1 MAAIGPHQRGI
12 SGFRNWPCRWLLLAW
27 LAGPFAGGAAE
38 LKSGVARVDLTPP
51 LTMKAALGG
60 YGERMSRPA
69 TGVHDRIWAKALILQ
84 DDTQRRVIVTAD
96 VLAFPPGLRDA
107 VAQDLAGEGWRTE
120 DILLLA
126 SHSHTSFDLMALNP
140 KNTFRLAPL
149 GIYHPEAR
157 AFLVGK
163 LAEVIRA
170 AGRQTQAITVATGV
184 KALPGWNRNRRSGQG
199 VADPDLTLTRVDSAA
214 GQPLAVLVNWT
225 AHPTFLDPRHMDF
238 SGDWPGNLQ
247 RTLEALVGRD
257 VTVLYFNGAEGDQ
270 SPTPRPNGG
279 SAWEQAEVY
288 GRDLALEAWRVW
300 LDLRPQPNPALAW
313 RSGKFALPPRVA
325 HADFK
330 RTGGAEYGLT
340 DDNIGV
346 LLETV
351 CPPETVTTTVQLGD
365 LAIAGVPGELAA
377 GLGLELK
384 SEVQRLTGAK
394 HVAIGGLANEWVSYL
409 LAPEEYRR
417 GGYEA
422 SMSFYGEI
430 AGPTVVREVT
440 RVATPAK

>member
-1 MAAIGPHQRGI
+1 MD
-12 SGFRNWPCRWLLLAW
+12 
-27 LAGPFAGGAAE
+27 
-38 LKSGVARVDLTPP
+38 VTPP
-51 LTMKAALGG
+51 LTLKAALGG

-69 TGVHDRIWAKALILQ
+69 TGVHDRVWAKALVFQ
-84 DDTQRRVIVTAD
+84 DSTRRRAIVTAD

-107 VAQDLAGEGWRTE
+107 VAQELAGDGWLPE
-120 DILLLA
+120 DLLLLA

-140 KNTFRLAPL
+140 KNTFKLAPL

-157 AFLVGK
+157 TFLVRR
-163 LAEVIRA
+163 LAEAVRA
-170 AGRQTQAITVATGV
+170 ASQTNQAVSVATGV
-184 KALPGWNRNRRSGQG
+184 RALPGWNRNRRSGQG
-199 VADPDLTLTRVDSAA
+199 VADSDLTLTRVDSAA
-214 GQPLAVLVNWT
+214 GQPLAILVNWT
-225 AHPTFLDPRHMDF
+225 AHPTFLDPRHMEF
-238 SGDWPGNLQ
+238 SGDWPGHLQ
-247 RTLEALVGRD
+247 RTLEALVGRG

-300 LDLRPQPNPALAW
+300 LDLRPKPEPEFAW
-313 RSGKFALPPRVA
+313 QTGRFALPARSA

-330 RTGGAEYGLT
+330 KTGGAEYGLT

-351 CPPETVTTTVQLGD
+351 CPAETVTTAVRLGE
-365 LAIAGVPGELAA
+365 LVIAGVPGELAA

-384 SEVQRLTGAK
+384 SEVQRRTGVK
-394 HVAIGGLANEWVSYL
+394 HIAVGGLANEWVSYL
-409 LAPEEYRR
+409 LAPDEYRR

-422 SMSFYGEI
+422 SMSFYGETV
-430 AGPTVVREVT
+430 GPTVVAEVA
-440 RVATPAK
+440 RVADRLK